1 MVSGIFRNGI
11 VFCALS
17 AGALV
22 ADEPVAPLRSKS
34 AYAPATSSSP
44 AVVASSSPVITR
56 EAMPID
62 LPTALRLANS
72 NSPAIGFARAR
83 LAEALAIQDRADLL
97 ILPNLTAGATYY
109 RLDGQTQNQRGEV
122 FTVSRA
128 NLFAGGAAQLRLDMA
143 DAYFQPLITRRLT
156 SAAEAN
162 SRAAVISAE
171 FDAASAYLDLL
182 QVHGAL
188 AINADTLAR
197 AQQMLK
203 YSEDA
208 EAAGMSKT
216 KGDINRARTE
226 VHVRRQER
234 IDLTGRAG
242 AASARLARILLLEP
256 SVDLQPADPAIV
268 PVTLVPPECSLEQ
281 LITTAI
287 NSRPDLES
295 ERAVQQAA
303 AERERQ
309 ARLSPLIPKAALEY
323 TGGTFGGGRN
333 SDLDQFNS
341 RGVAGAQLFWELN
354 NLGFG
359 DAARVRERRAVVSQI
374 GYRIADL
381 QARAGA
387 EVSESA
393 KIAAAR
399 FDALDDAQKAV
410 TEALELYRK
419 LQETS
424 QHMIGQR
431 AYDSV
436 EPLLAIQALNTARLL
451 YLNSVIEFNRAQFR
465 LYAAMGQPPECAL
478 PTAVEVRTN
487 VPVMPASAK

>member
-1 MVSGIFRNGI
+1 MLISVVRNGI
-11 VFCALS
+11 LASSLTVGVAL
-17 AGALV
+17 
-22 ADEPVAPLRSKS
+22 ADEPIAAPRSKS
-34 AYAPATSSSP
+34 AYAPAASSPP
-44 AVVASSSPVITR
+44 AVVAPTASMTTR
-56 EAMPID
+56 ESMPID

-122 FTVSRA
+122 FTVSRS
-128 NLFAGGAAQLRLDMA
+128 NLFAAGAVQLRLDIA

-156 SAAEAN
+156 SAADATA
-162 SRAAVISAE
+162 RAAVIATE

-188 AINADTLAR
+188 AINADTLTR
-197 AQQMLK
+197 AEQMLK

-226 VHVRRQER
+226 VYVRRQER

-268 PVTLVPPECSLEQ
+268 PMTLVPPECTLEQ
-281 LITTAI
+281 LIATAI
-287 NSRPDLES
+287 STRPDLQA
-295 ERAVQQAA
+295 ERSVQQAA

-309 ARLSPLIPKAALEY
+309 ARLAPFIPKAALEY
-323 TGGTFGGGRN
+323 AGGAFGGGRN
-333 SDLDQFNS
+333 SNLDQFDT

-359 DAARVRERRAVVSQI
+359 DAARVRERQAVVSQI
-374 GYRIADL
+374 VYRIADL

-393 KIAAAR
+393 KVAAAR

-410 TEALELYRK
+410 TEAIELYRK

-424 QHMIGQR
+424 INMIGQR

-478 PTAVEVRTN
+478 PTAHEVHTT
-487 VPVMPASAK
+487 VPVMPATEK